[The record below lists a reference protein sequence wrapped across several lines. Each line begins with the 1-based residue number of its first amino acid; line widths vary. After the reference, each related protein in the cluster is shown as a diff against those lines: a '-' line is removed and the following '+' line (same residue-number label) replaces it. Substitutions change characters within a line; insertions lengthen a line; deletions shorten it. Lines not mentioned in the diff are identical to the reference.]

1 MKPTNKELEVLVVL
15 WEFGPSTV
23 RTVHE
28 KLESDHQVGYTTTLK
43 IMQIMHEKGLLSRIK
58 EGKTHI
64 YSPDVSEEVTQ
75 NQLLGKLLNTAFRGS
90 ASQMVMQ
97 LLGNSKSTPE
107 ELEEIRTFLDNLDEK

>member
-1 MKPTNKELEVLVVL
+1 MKPTNKELEVLLVL
-15 WEFGPSTV
+15 WKQGPSTV

-28 KLESDHQVGYTTTLK
+28 QVDSDHQVGYTTTLK

-97 LLGNSKSTPE
+97 LLGNRKSSTE
-107 ELEEIRTFLDNLDEK
+107 ELDEIRAFLDKLEEK